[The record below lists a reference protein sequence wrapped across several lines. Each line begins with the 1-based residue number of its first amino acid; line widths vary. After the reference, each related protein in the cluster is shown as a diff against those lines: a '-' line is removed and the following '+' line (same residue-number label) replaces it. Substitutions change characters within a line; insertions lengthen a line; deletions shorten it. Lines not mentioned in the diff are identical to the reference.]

1 MPSIEKYNFLFT
13 VMKKFGFA
21 EKFILWAN
29 VLQAWTRMSHL
40 PFLVHYNDRSIWANI
55 IFNQAGGI
63 LHGYHKSSESNTHE
77 PWSICRLTHSIWEE
91 FQTFYGW
98 NLEHTNTH
106 PGKNFPN
113 PVILSTTEMDS
124 IPVTGNFD
132 FHKSSQKLWLD
143 PYLRKKSKRKYPIG
157 ESGFFTSREG

>member
-40 PFLVHYNDRSIWANI
+40 PFLVHYNDRSIWENI

-77 PWSICRLTHSIWEE
+77 P
-91 FQTFYGW
+91 
-98 NLEHTNTH
+98 
-106 PGKNFPN
+106 
-113 PVILSTTEMDS
+113 
-124 IPVTGNFD
+124 
-132 FHKSSQKLWLD
+132 
-143 PYLRKKSKRKYPIG
+143 
-157 ESGFFTSREG
+157 